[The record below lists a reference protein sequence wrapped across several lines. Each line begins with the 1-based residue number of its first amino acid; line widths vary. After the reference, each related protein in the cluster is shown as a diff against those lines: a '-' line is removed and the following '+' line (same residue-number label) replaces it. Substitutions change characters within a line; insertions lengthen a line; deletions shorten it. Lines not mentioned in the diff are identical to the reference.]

1 MNSYT
6 WKMLFV
12 NLSTGETEVRTLSEE
27 TVRAYPGGSA
37 LGAKILYEEMAA
49 NTPVFDEDSISGFVC
64 GALNGSGALMSCRYT
79 VVSKSPV
86 TDGWND
92 ANSGGTFG
100 PKLREAGYDAVFVKG
115 KAEKPVYIFINDGNV
130 EIRSAEK
137 YWRTTT
143 TVQFEKALEE
153 ELGCTFTAASI
164 SVAGEK
170 MHRMA
175 AVMNDGHRAAGRG
188 GSGAVMGSKNLKAV
202 VVCGSNKIAPAD
214 KAGVLALNKEA
225 VNWQMNGP
233 VKPVGDMFRNQ
244 GTNGAYESSIYT
256 SDAGIK
262 NWAGSH
268 LDCSEAVTKE
278 PSAQEM
284 DKRFKKRK
292 YACHLCSVGCGAIYD
307 LTREGYDDAHAGR
320 PEYETAGEFG
330 SLLLN
335 SDALSINICNTLCN
349 EYGLDTISV
358 GGTVAWAM
366 ECYDKGILTKEE
378 LDGIELDWGNSDA
391 IVKLTEKICKSEGI
405 GVLLAE
411 GSAYAAK
418 ALGKGEEC
426 LVVAGGI
433 EIPQHDARYGPSL
446 ARTYKFDPTPG
457 RHVKGGCGGTVG
469 AKPDE
474 YKHCPS
480 ALLADDVQGTI
491 DTEMRS
497 ACGYC
502 IFTDWGYRPGMLLDY
517 LNAATG
523 FGFDQE
529 EFNRTGI
536 RSFMIRHAFNLREG
550 FRRKDTTI
558 SDRMIGVPTLKEG
571 PLAGVTVK
579 VEEMGDN
586 FFNAIGCDIET
597 GMPSKKCLE
606 ELGSM
611 EMVIADLYGA

>member
-1 MNSYT
+1 MHPYIG
-6 WKMLFV
+6 KILFV
-12 NLSTGETEVRTLSEE
+12 NLSTGETEVRPLSEE
-27 TVRAYPGGSA
+27 TVRAFPGGAA
-37 LGAKILYEEMAA
+37 LGAKILYDEMPAH
-49 NTPVFDEDSISGFVC
+49 TPVFSEDSIIGFVC

-86 TDGWND
+86 TNGWNN

-115 KAEKPVYIFINDGNV
+115 KSDKPVYIFIENGNV

-137 YWRTTT
+137 YWKKTT
-143 TVQFEKALEE
+143 TVEFEKAIEAE
-153 ELGCTFTAASI
+153 IGKKVTAASI
-164 SVAGEK
+164 SIGGEK
-170 MHRMA
+170 LHHMA

-202 VVCGSNKIAPAD
+202 VVCGNNKSVAFD
-214 KAGVLALNKEA
+214 KNTVLALNKEA
-225 VNWQMNGP
+225 VDWQMNGP
-233 VKPVGDMFRNQ
+233 VKPVGDMFRNF
-244 GTNGAYESSIYT
+244 GTNGAYESSVYT

-262 NWAGSH
+262 NWAGSY
-268 LDCSEAVTKE
+268 LDCSDEVIKE

-284 DKRFKKRK
+284 DKRFKTRK

-307 LTREGYDDAHAGR
+307 LTREGYDEAHSGR

-335 SDALSINICNTLCN
+335 NDAMSINICNLLCN
-349 EYGLDTISV
+349 EYGFDTISV

-366 ECYDKGILTKEE
+366 ECYDKCILSKEE
-378 LDGIELDWGNSDA
+378 LDGIELTWGNSEA
-391 IVKLTEKICKSEGI
+391 IVKLTEKICKSEGVGEI
-405 GVLLAE
+405 LAN
-411 GSAYAAK
+411 GSAYAARHF
-418 ALGKGEEC
+418 GKGQEC
-426 LVVAGGI
+426 LVVAGDI

-457 RHVKGGCGGTVG
+457 RHVAGGCGGTVG
-469 AKPDE
+469 SRPDE
-474 YKHCPS
+474 FKHNPS
-480 ALLADDVQGTI
+480 ALLAEDVQGTI

-502 IFTDWGYRPGMLLDY
+502 IFTDWAYRPGMLRDY
-517 LNAATG
+517 LNAASG
-523 FGFDQE
+523 FNFDQE

-558 SDRMIGVPTLKEG
+558 SDRMIGVPPLKEG
-571 PLAGVTVK
+571 PIAGVIVK

-586 FFNAIGCDIET
+586 FFNAIGCDMDSVPYRET
-597 GMPSKKCLE
+597 LE
-606 ELGSM
+606 KLGSM
-611 EMVIADLYGA
+611 ENVIADLYGA

>member
-1 MNSYT
+1 MYPYVGRI
-6 WKMLFV
+6 LFI
-12 NLSTGETEVRTLSEE
+12 NLSTGETEVRPLPEE
-27 TVRAYPGGSA
+27 TVRAFPGGAA
-37 LGAKILYEEMAA
+37 LGAKILYDEMPA
-49 NTPVFDEDSISGFVC
+49 NTPVFSDESIVGFVC

-86 TDGWND
+86 TNGWND

-115 KAEKPVYIFINDGNV
+115 KADKPVYILIDNGNV

-137 YWRTTT
+137 YWKTTT
-143 TVQFEKALEE
+143 TVQFEKAVEE
-153 ELGCTFTAASI
+153 ELGKKITAASI
-164 SVAGEK
+164 SIGGEK
-170 MHRMA
+170 LHHMA

-188 GSGAVMGSKNLKAV
+188 GSGAAMGSKNLKAV
-202 VVCGSNKIAPAD
+202 VVCGSNKTGAFD
-214 KAGVLALNKEA
+214 KNAVLALNKEA
-225 VNWQMNGP
+225 VDWQMNGP

-256 SDAGIK
+256 GDIGIK
-262 NWAGSH
+262 NWSGSH
-268 LDCSEAVTKE
+268 FDCNEAVTKE

-335 SDALSINICNTLCN
+335 SDAMSVNICNTLCN
-349 EYGLDTISV
+349 EYGFDTISV

-366 ECYDKGILTKEE
+366 ECYDKGILSKDE

-391 IVKLTEKICKSEGI
+391 IVKITEKICKSEGVGEI
-405 GVLLAE
+405 LAN
-411 GSAYAAK
+411 GSAYAARHF
-418 ALGKGEEC
+418 GKGQEC
-426 LVVAGGI
+426 LVVAGDI

-469 AKPDE
+469 ARPDE
-474 YKHCPS
+474 FKHNPS
-480 ALLADDVQGTI
+480 ALLAEDVQGTI

-502 IFTDWGYRPGMLLDY
+502 IFTDWAYRPGMLLDY
-517 LNAATG
+517 LNAASG
-523 FGFDQE
+523 FNFDQE
-529 EFNRTGI
+529 EFNRTGL

-550 FRRKDTTI
+550 FRRKDTSI
-558 SDRMIGVPTLKEG
+558 SDRMIGVPPLKEG
-571 PLAGVTVK
+571 PLAGIVVK

-586 FFNAIGCDIET
+586 FFNAIGCDMDSVPYKET
-597 GMPSKKCLE
+597 LE
-606 ELGSM
+606 KLGSM
-611 EMVIADLYGA
+611 EKVIADLYGA

>member
-1 MNSYT
+1 MNPYVG
-6 WKMLFV
+6 KMLFV

-27 TVRAYPGGSA
+27 TVRAFPGGAA
-37 LGAKILYEEMAA
+37 LGAKILYDEMPAH
-49 NTPVFDEDSISGFVC
+49 TPVFSEDSMIGFVC

-86 TDGWND
+86 YNGWND

-100 PKLREAGYDAVFVKG
+100 PKLREAGFDAVFVKG
-115 KAEKPVYIFINDGNV
+115 KAEKPVYIFIENGNV
-130 EIRSAEK
+130 EVRSAEK
-137 YWRTTT
+137 YWGKTT
-143 TVQFEKALEE
+143 TVQFEKAVEE
-153 ELGCTFTAASI
+153 ELGKKITAASI
-164 SVAGEK
+164 SIGGEK
-170 MHRMA
+170 LHHMA

-202 VVCGSNKIAPAD
+202 VVCGSNKPGSFD
-214 KAGVLALNKEA
+214 KSTVLALNKEA
-225 VNWQMNGP
+225 VDWQMNGP
-233 VKPVGDMFRNQ
+233 VKPVGEMFRNF

-256 SDAGIK
+256 GDIGIK
-262 NWAGSH
+262 NWSGSH
-268 LDCSEAVTKE
+268 FDCTEAVTKE

-307 LTREGYDDAHAGR
+307 LTREGYDDTHAGR

-335 SDALSINICNTLCN
+335 SDAMSINICNTLCN
-349 EYGLDTISV
+349 EYGFDTISV

-366 ECYDKGILTKEE
+366 ECYNEGILSKDE
-378 LDGIELDWGNSDA
+378 LDGIELSWGNSDA
-391 IVKLTEKICKSEGI
+391 IVKITEKICKSEGVGKI
-405 GVLLAE
+405 LAN
-411 GSAYAAK
+411 GSAFAARHF
-418 ALGKGEEC
+418 GKGQEC
-426 LVVAGGI
+426 LVVAGDI

-469 AKPDE
+469 ARPDE
-474 YKHCPS
+474 FKHNPS
-480 ALLADDVQGTI
+480 ALLAEDVQGTI

-502 IFTDWGYRPGMLLDY
+502 IFTDWAYRPGMLLDY
-517 LNAATG
+517 LNAASG
-523 FGFDQE
+523 FNFDQE
-529 EFNRTGI
+529 EFNRTGL

-550 FRRKDTTI
+550 FRRKDTSI
-558 SDRMIGVPTLKEG
+558 SDRMIGVPPLKEG
-571 PLAGVTVK
+571 PLAGVVVK

-586 FFNAIGCDIET
+586 FFGAIGCDMDSVPYKET
-597 GMPSKKCLE
+597 LE
-606 ELGSM
+606 KLGSM
-611 EMVIADLYGA
+611 ESVIADLYGT

>member
-1 MNSYT
+1 MYPYVG
-6 WKMLFV
+6 KILFI
-12 NLSTGETEVRTLSEE
+12 NLSTGETEVRPLSEE
-27 TVRAYPGGSA
+27 TVRAFPGGAA
-37 LGAKILYEEMAA
+37 LGAKILYDEMPA
-49 NTPVFDEDSISGFVC
+49 NTPVFSEDSMVGFVC

-86 TDGWND
+86 TNGWND

-115 KAEKPVYIFINDGNV
+115 KAKKPVYILIDNGNV

-137 YWRTTT
+137 YWKKTT
-143 TVQFEKALEE
+143 TVQFEKAVEE
-153 ELGCTFTAASI
+153 EIGKKITAASI
-164 SVAGEK
+164 SIGGEK
-170 MHRMA
+170 LHHMA

-202 VVCGSNKIAPAD
+202 VVCGSNKTGAFD
-214 KAGVLALNKEA
+214 KNAVLALNKEA
-225 VNWQMNGP
+225 VDWQMNGP

-256 SDAGIK
+256 GDIGIK
-262 NWAGSH
+262 NWSGSH
-268 LDCSEAVTKE
+268 FDCNEAVTKE

-284 DKRFKKRK
+284 DKRFKTRK

-307 LTREGYDDAHAGR
+307 LTREGYNDAHAGR

-335 SDALSINICNTLCN
+335 SDAMSVNICNTLCN
-349 EYGLDTISV
+349 EYGFDTISV

-366 ECYDKGILTKEE
+366 ECYDKGILSKDE

-391 IVKLTEKICKSEGI
+391 IVKITEKICKSEGVGEI
-405 GVLLAE
+405 LAN
-411 GSAYAAK
+411 GSAYAARHF
-418 ALGKGEEC
+418 GKGQEC
-426 LVVAGGI
+426 LVVAGDI

-469 AKPDE
+469 ARPDE
-474 YKHCPS
+474 FKHNPS
-480 ALLADDVQGTI
+480 ALLAEDVQGTI

-502 IFTDWGYRPGMLLDY
+502 IFTDWAYRPGMLLDY
-517 LNAATG
+517 LNAASG
-523 FGFDQE
+523 FNFDQE
-529 EFNRTGI
+529 EFNRTGL

-550 FRRKDTTI
+550 FRRKDTSI
-558 SDRMIGVPTLKEG
+558 SDRMIGVPPLKEG
-571 PLAGVTVK
+571 PLAGVVVK

-586 FFNAIGCDIET
+586 FFNAIGCDMDSVPYKET
-597 GMPSKKCLE
+597 LE
-606 ELGSM
+606 KLGSM
-611 EMVIADLYGA
+611 EKVIADLYG

>member
-1 MNSYT
+1 MNSYIG
-6 WKMLFV
+6 KILFV
-12 NLSTGETEVRTLSEE
+12 DLTTGESEVRTLSEE
-27 TVRAYPGGSA
+27 TVRAYPGGAA
-37 LGAKILYEEMAA
+37 LGARILYEEMAA
-49 NTPVFDEDSISGFVC
+49 NTPVFAPESMVGFVC

-115 KAEKPVYIFINDGNV
+115 KAEKPVYIFIDDGKV

-137 YWRTTT
+137 YWKTTT
-143 TVQFEKALEE
+143 TTQFEKAVEE
-153 ELGCTFTAASI
+153 ELGKKITAASI
-164 SVAGEK
+164 SIAGEK

-202 VVCGSNKIAPAD
+202 VVAGGSRVTAAD
-214 KAGVLALNKEA
+214 KDGVLALNKEA
-225 VNWQMNGP
+225 VEWQMNGP
-233 VKPVGDMFRNQ
+233 VKPVGEMFRNL
-244 GTNGAYESSIYT
+244 GTNGAYESSVYT
-256 SDAGIK
+256 SDIGIK

-268 LDCSEAVTKE
+268 LDCSEDVIKE

-292 YACHLCSVGCGAIYD
+292 YACHMCSVGCGAIYD
-307 LTREGYDDAHAGR
+307 LTREGYPEEHAGR

-335 SDALSINICNTLCN
+335 SDAMSINICNTLCN
-349 EYGLDTISV
+349 EYGYDTISV

-378 LDGIELDWGNSDA
+378 LDGIELDWGNADA
-391 IVKLTEKICKSEGI
+391 IVKITEKICKSEGVGEI
-405 GVLLAE
+405 LAE

-418 ALGKGEEC
+418 HFGKGEEC

-457 RHVKGGCGGTVG
+457 RHVKGGVGGTVG
-469 AKPDE
+469 GRPEEFKMNPD
-474 YKHCPS
+474 
-480 ALLADDVQGTI
+480 AFLAEDIQGTI

-523 FGFDQE
+523 FGFDQD
-529 EFNRTGI
+529 EFNRTGL

-550 FRRKDTTI
+550 FRREDTTI
-558 SDRMIGVPTLKEG
+558 SDRMIGIPPLKEG
-571 PLAGVTVK
+571 PLAGITLD
-579 VEEMGDN
+579 VEKMGDN
-586 FFNAIGCDIET
+586 FFGALDCDEHGVPSKAFLEKIGC
-597 GMPSKKCLE
+597 
-606 ELGSM
+606 M
-611 EMVIADLYGA
+611 EDVIADLYPEK

>member
-1 MNSYT
+1 
-6 WKMLFV
+6 
-12 NLSTGETEVRTLSEE
+12 
-27 TVRAYPGGSA
+27 
-37 LGAKILYEEMAA
+37 
-49 NTPVFDEDSISGFVC
+49 
-64 GALNGSGALMSCRYT
+64 
-79 VVSKSPV
+79 
-86 TDGWND
+86 
-92 ANSGGTFG
+92 
-100 PKLREAGYDAVFVKG
+100 
-115 KAEKPVYIFINDGNV
+115 
-130 EIRSAEK
+130 
-137 YWRTTT
+137 
-143 TVQFEKALEE
+143 LEE
-153 ELGCTFTAASI
+153 ELGKKVTAASI
-164 SVAGEK
+164 SIAGEK

-202 VVCGSNKIAPAD
+202 VVAGGNRVTAAD
-214 KAGVLALNKEA
+214 KDGVLALNKEA
-225 VNWQMNGP
+225 VEWQMNGP
-233 VKPVGDMFRNQ
+233 VKPVGEMFRNL

-256 SDAGIK
+256 SDIGIK

-292 YACHLCSVGCGAIYD
+292 YACHMCSVGCGAIYD
-307 LTREGYDDAHAGR
+307 LTREGYPEEHAGR

-335 SDALSINICNTLCN
+335 SDAMSINICNTLCN
-349 EYGLDTISV
+349 EYGYDTISV

-378 LDGIELDWGNSDA
+378 LDGIELGWGNADA
-391 IVKLTEKICKSEGI
+391 IVKITEKICKSEGVGEI
-405 GVLLAE
+405 LAE

-418 ALGKGEEC
+418 HFGKGEEC

-433 EIPQHDARYGPSL
+433 EIPQHDARYGPPL

-457 RHVKGGCGGTVG
+457 RHVKGGVGGTCG
-469 AKPDE
+469 SRPEEFKMNPD
-474 YKHCPS
+474 
-480 ALLADDVQGTI
+480 AFLADDIQGTI

-536 RSFMIRHAFNLREG
+536 RSFMIRHVFNLREG
-550 FRRKDTTI
+550 FRREDTTL
-558 SDRMIGVPTLKEG
+558 SDRMIGIPPLKEG
-571 PLAGVTVK
+571 PLSGITLD
-579 VEEMGDN
+579 VEKMGDN
-586 FFNAIGCDIET
+586 FFGALECDEHGVPSREYLEKLG
-597 GMPSKKCLE
+597 GM
-606 ELGSM
+606 ELA
-611 EMVIADLYGA
+611 IADLYPEK

>member
-1 MNSYT
+1 MHPYIG
-6 WKMLFV
+6 KILFV
-12 NLSTGETEVRTLSEE
+12 NLSTGETEVRPLSEE
-27 TVRAYPGGSA
+27 TVRAFPGGAA
-37 LGAKILYEEMAA
+37 LGAKILYDEMPA
-49 NTPVFDEDSISGFVC
+49 NTPVFAEESIVGFVC

-86 TDGWND
+86 TNGWND

-115 KAEKPVYIFINDGNV
+115 KAEKPVYIYIENGNV

-137 YWRTTT
+137 YWKKTT
-143 TVQFEKALEE
+143 TVQFEKAVEE
-153 ELGCTFTAASI
+153 ELGKKITAASI
-164 SVAGEK
+164 SIGGEK
-170 MHRMA
+170 LHHMA

-202 VVCGSNKIAPAD
+202 VVCGNNKPVAYD
-214 KAGVLALNKEA
+214 KNTVLALNKEA
-225 VNWQMNGP
+225 VDWQMNGP
-233 VKPVGDMFRNQ
+233 VKPVGEMFRNQ

-256 SDAGIK
+256 GDIGIK

-268 LDCSEAVTKE
+268 FDCSEAVTKE

-284 DKRFKKRK
+284 DKRFKTRK

-307 LTREGYDDAHAGR
+307 LTREGYNEAHAGR

-335 SDALSINICNTLCN
+335 SDAMSVNICNTLCN
-349 EYGLDTISV
+349 GYGFDTISV

-366 ECYDKGILTKEE
+366 ECYDKGILSKEE

-391 IVKLTEKICKSEGI
+391 IVKITEKICKSEGVGEI
-405 GVLLAE
+405 LAN
-411 GSAYAAK
+411 GSAYAARYF
-418 ALGKGEEC
+418 GKGQEC
-426 LVVAGGI
+426 LVVAGDI

-469 AKPDE
+469 ARPDE
-474 YKHCPS
+474 FKHNPS
-480 ALLADDVQGTI
+480 ALLAEDVQGTI

-502 IFTDWGYRPGMLLDY
+502 IFTDWAYRPGMLRDY
-517 LNAATG
+517 LNAASG
-523 FGFDQE
+523 FNFDQE

-558 SDRMIGVPTLKEG
+558 SDRMIGVPPLKEG
-571 PLAGVTVK
+571 PLAGVVVK

-586 FFNAIGCDIET
+586 FFNAIGCDMESVPYKET
-597 GMPSKKCLE
+597 LE
-606 ELGSM
+606 KLGSM
-611 EMVIADLYGA
+611 ENVIADLYG

>member
-1 MNSYT
+1 MHPYIG
-6 WKMLFV
+6 KILFV
-12 NLSTGETEVRTLSEE
+12 NLSTGETEVRPLSEE
-27 TVRAYPGGSA
+27 TVRAFPGGAA
-37 LGAKILYEEMAA
+37 LGAKILYDEMPA
-49 NTPVFDEDSISGFVC
+49 NTPVFAEESIVGFVC

-86 TDGWND
+86 TNGWND

-115 KAEKPVYIFINDGNV
+115 KAEKPVYIYIENGNV

-137 YWRTTT
+137 YWKKTT
-143 TVQFEKALEE
+143 TVQFEKAVEE
-153 ELGCTFTAASI
+153 ELGKKITAASI
-164 SVAGEK
+164 SIGGEK
-170 MHRMA
+170 LHHMA

-188 GSGAVMGSKNLKAV
+188 GSGAVMGSKKLTAV
-202 VVCGSNKIAPAD
+202 VVCGNNKPVAYD
-214 KAGVLALNKEA
+214 KNTVLALNKEA
-225 VNWQMNGP
+225 VDWQMNGP
-233 VKPVGDMFRNQ
+233 VKPVGEMFRNQ

-256 SDAGIK
+256 GDIGIK

-268 LDCSEAVTKE
+268 FDCSEAVTKE

-284 DKRFKKRK
+284 DKRFKTRK

-307 LTREGYDDAHAGR
+307 LTREGYNEAHAGR

-335 SDALSINICNTLCN
+335 SDAMSVNICNTLCN
-349 EYGLDTISV
+349 EYGFDTISV

-366 ECYDKGILTKEE
+366 ECYDKGILSKEE

-391 IVKLTEKICKSEGI
+391 IVKITEKICKSEGVGEI
-405 GVLLAE
+405 LAN
-411 GSAYAAK
+411 GSAYAARYF
-418 ALGKGEEC
+418 GKGQEC
-426 LVVAGGI
+426 LVVAGDI

-469 AKPDE
+469 ARPDE
-474 YKHCPS
+474 FKHNPS
-480 ALLADDVQGTI
+480 ALLAEDVQGTI

-502 IFTDWGYRPGMLLDY
+502 IFTDWAYRPGMLRDY
-517 LNAATG
+517 LNAASG
-523 FGFDQE
+523 FNFDQE

-558 SDRMIGVPTLKEG
+558 SDRMIGVPPLKEG
-571 PLAGVTVK
+571 PLAGVVVK

-586 FFNAIGCDIET
+586 FFNAIGCDMESVPYKET
-597 GMPSKKCLE
+597 LE
-606 ELGSM
+606 KLGSM
-611 EMVIADLYGA
+611 ENVIADLYG

>member
-1 MNSYT
+1 MYPYVG
-6 WKMLFV
+6 KILFV
-12 NLSTGETEVRTLSEE
+12 NLTTGESEVRPLDED
-27 TVRAYPGGSA
+27 TVRAFPGGAA
-37 LGAKILYEEMAA
+37 LGAKILYDNMPAH
-49 NTPVFDEDSISGFVC
+49 TPVFDENSIIGFVC

-100 PKLREAGYDAVFVKG
+100 PRLREAGYDAVFVKG
-115 KAEKPVYIFINDGNV
+115 KAEKPVYILINDGEV

-137 YWRTTT
+137 YWGKTT
-143 TVQFEKALEE
+143 TVQFEKAVEE
-153 ELGCTFTAASI
+153 ELGRKITAASI
-164 SVAGEK
+164 SVGGEQL
-170 MHRMA
+170 HRMA

-202 VVCGSNKIAPAD
+202 VVCGTGKVLAAD
-214 KAGVLALNKEA
+214 KAKVLALNKEA
-225 VNWQMNGP
+225 VDWQMNGP

-256 SDAGIK
+256 GDIGIK
-262 NWAGSH
+262 NWSGSH
-268 LDCSEAVTKE
+268 FDCNEAVTKE

-284 DKRFKKRK
+284 DKRFKTRK
-292 YACHLCSVGCGAIYD
+292 YACHMCSVGCGAIYD

-335 SDALSINICNTLCN
+335 SDAMSINICNTLCN
-349 EYGLDTISV
+349 EYGYDTISV

-366 ECYDKGILTKEE
+366 ECYDKGILSKEE
-378 LDGIELDWGNSDA
+378 LDGIELNWGNSEA
-391 IVKLTEKICKSEGI
+391 IVQLTEKICKSEGC

-418 ALGKGEEC
+418 TLGKGKEC

-469 AKPDE
+469 ARPDE
-474 YKHCPS
+474 FKHNPS
-480 ALLADDVQGTI
+480 ALLAEDVQGTC

-502 IFTDWGYRPGMLLDY
+502 IFTDWAYRPGLLLDY

-523 FGFDQE
+523 FNFDQE

-550 FRRKDTTI
+550 FRRKDTTL
-558 SDRMIGVPTLKEG
+558 SDRMIGVPPLKEG
-571 PLAGVTVK
+571 PLAGVVVK

-586 FFNAIGCDIET
+586 FFGAIGCD
-597 GMPSKKCLE
+597 MDSVPSKETLE
-606 ELGSM
+606 KLGGM
-611 EMVIADLYGA
+611 EAVIADLYGA

>member
-1 MNSYT
+1 MHPYIG
-6 WKMLFV
+6 KILFV
-12 NLSTGETEVRTLSEE
+12 NLSTGETEVRPLSEE
-27 TVRAYPGGSA
+27 TVRAFPGGAA
-37 LGAKILYEEMAA
+37 LGAKILYDEMPA
-49 NTPVFDEDSISGFVC
+49 NTPVFAEESIVGFVC

-86 TDGWND
+86 TNGWND

-115 KAEKPVYIFINDGNV
+115 KAEKPVYIYIENGNV

-137 YWRTTT
+137 YWMKTT
-143 TVQFEKALEE
+143 TVQFEKAVEE
-153 ELGCTFTAASI
+153 ELGKKITAASI
-164 SVAGEK
+164 SIGGEK
-170 MHRMA
+170 LHHMA

-202 VVCGSNKIAPAD
+202 VVCGNEKTVPYDRSS
-214 KAGVLALNKEA
+214 VLALNKEA
-225 VNWQMNGP
+225 VDWQMNGP
-233 VKPVGDMFRNQ
+233 VKPVGEMFRNQ

-256 SDAGIK
+256 GDIGIK
-262 NWAGSH
+262 NWSGSH
-268 LDCSEAVTKE
+268 FDCNEAVTKE

-284 DKRFKKRK
+284 DKRFKTRK

-307 LTREGYDDAHAGR
+307 LTREGYNDAHAGR

-335 SDALSINICNTLCN
+335 SDAMSVNICNTLCN
-349 EYGLDTISV
+349 EYGFDTISV

-366 ECYDKGILTKEE
+366 ECYDKGILSKEE
-378 LDGIELDWGNSDA
+378 LDGIELNWGASDA
-391 IVKLTEKICKSEGI
+391 IVKITEKICKSEGVGEI
-405 GVLLAE
+405 LAN
-411 GSAYAAK
+411 GSAYAARHF
-418 ALGKGEEC
+418 GKGHEC
-426 LVVAGGI
+426 LVVAGDI

-469 AKPDE
+469 ARPDE
-474 YKHCPS
+474 FKHNPS
-480 ALLADDVQGTI
+480 ALLAEDVQGTI

-502 IFTDWGYRPGMLLDY
+502 IFTDWAYRPGMLLDY
-517 LNAATG
+517 LNAASS
-523 FGFDQE
+523 FNFDQE
-529 EFNRTGI
+529 EFNRTGL

-550 FRRKDTTI
+550 FRRKDTSI
-558 SDRMIGVPTLKEG
+558 SDRMIGVPPLKEG
-571 PLAGVTVK
+571 PLAGIVVK

-586 FFNAIGCDIET
+586 FFNAIGCDMDSVPYKET
-597 GMPSKKCLE
+597 LE
-606 ELGSM
+606 KLGSM
-611 EMVIADLYGA
+611 EKVIADLYG

>member
-1 MNSYT
+1 MHPYIG
-6 WKMLFV
+6 KILFV
-12 NLSTGETEVRTLSEE
+12 NLSTGETEVRPLSDE
-27 TVRAYPGGSA
+27 TVRAFPGGAA
-37 LGAKILYEEMAA
+37 LGAKILYDEMPA
-49 NTPVFDEDSISGFVC
+49 NTPVFAEESIVGFVC

-86 TDGWND
+86 TNGWND

-115 KAEKPVYIFINDGNV
+115 KAEKPVYIYIENGNV

-137 YWRTTT
+137 YWKKTT
-143 TVQFEKALEE
+143 TVQFEKAVEE
-153 ELGCTFTAASI
+153 ELGKKITAASI
-164 SVAGEK
+164 SIGGEK
-170 MHRMA
+170 LHHMA

-202 VVCGSNKIAPAD
+202 VVRGGNKVVPFD
-214 KAGVLALNKEA
+214 KDAVLALNKEA
-225 VNWQMNGP
+225 VDWQMNGP
-233 VKPVGDMFRNQ
+233 VKPVGEMFRNQ

-256 SDAGIK
+256 GDIGIK
-262 NWAGSH
+262 NWSGSH
-268 LDCSEAVTKE
+268 FDCNEAVTKE

-284 DKRFKKRK
+284 DKRFKTRK

-307 LTREGYDDAHAGR
+307 LTREGYNDAHAGR

-335 SDALSINICNTLCN
+335 SDAMSVNICNTLCN
-349 EYGLDTISV
+349 EYGFDTISV

-366 ECYDKGILTKEE
+366 ECYDKGILSKEE
-378 LDGIELDWGNSDA
+378 LDGIELNWGASDA
-391 IVKLTEKICKSEGI
+391 IVKITEKICKSEGVGEI
-405 GVLLAE
+405 LAN
-411 GSAYAAK
+411 GSAYAARHF
-418 ALGKGEEC
+418 GKGQEC
-426 LVVAGGI
+426 LVVAGDI

-469 AKPDE
+469 ARPDE
-474 YKHCPS
+474 FKHNPS
-480 ALLADDVQGTI
+480 ALLAEDVQGTI

-502 IFTDWGYRPGMLLDY
+502 IFTDWAYRPGMLLDY
-517 LNAATG
+517 LNAASG
-523 FGFDQE
+523 FNFDQE
-529 EFNRTGI
+529 EFNRTGL

-550 FRRKDTTI
+550 FRRKDTSI
-558 SDRMIGVPTLKEG
+558 SDRMIGVPPLKEG
-571 PLAGVTVK
+571 PLAGIVVK

-586 FFNAIGCDIET
+586 FFNAIGCDMDSVPYKET
-597 GMPSKKCLE
+597 LE
-606 ELGSM
+606 KLGSM
-611 EMVIADLYGA
+611 EKVIADLYG